1 MKRTAAIICA
11 IILLSGA
18 FAACKS
24 EPASTWAPVKG
35 RIMTRWAAEV
45 GPEAVLPE
53 YPRPQMVRERWL
65 NLNGLWDYAI
75 TAKEAGRPADWDGQI
90 LVPFAV
96 ESALSGAGKPV
107 GSAKALWYRRTVSVP
122 KDWRGGRVLLH
133 FGAVDWEC
141 TVWVNGLESG
151 THRGGYDPFTLDI
164 TGALKRG
171 AKQEIALRVLDP
183 TDDENSGIARGKQV
197 MKPHGIFYTA
207 VTGIWQTV
215 WLEPVADPYIVR
227 LKTTPD
233 IDRAVLAVEAE
244 LAGETEGTRLSVKVS
259 RGQET
264 VAEAELPAD
273 GPASLEIPR
282 PRLWSPSDPAL
293 YDIRVTLSKK
303 GRTVDE
309 VRSYAGMRKIAVG
322 KDARGVNR
330 LFLNNE
336 PLFEFGP
343 LDQGWWPDG
352 LYTAP
357 TDAAL
362 RYDIETI
369 KALGLNMLRK
379 HVKVE
384 PERLY
389 YWCDTLGLLVWQDM
403 PSALYKREALAAEAL
418 AARDAQFEGEWRS
431 IMDALGNHP
440 SIVMWVP
447 FNEGWGQYD
456 TERIAAWTKRYD
468 PSRLVN
474 NASGWTD
481 KGAGDVSDI
490 HSYPGPD
497 MPPLE
502 ETRASVLGEFGGL
515 GLPLT
520 GHLWQAEGNWGYRNF
535 DDTRAFET
543 RYAGLIEALYPLVDK
558 GLAAAVYTQTSDCE
572 IEVNGLMT
580 YDREIIKLDPA
591 RFSTL
596 NRGFLPPQFL
606 ADQTLFAGPS
616 FTVELAAR
624 PGSTIRYSV
633 DGSEPGPESSLYDKP
648 IGIARRDDR
657 QGPGVLARRRLEPRR
672 EPDLCAGG
680 APRPG
685 LNGPGRERLG
695 LRIFRGGR
703 REAGRYRRPH
713 GRADRNGAGARAEG
727 RGRPERPL
735 RPALPRLCPRAA
747 DGRLCLLSGFGRRQP
762 AVDRRTRPHRQRRGA
777 QRVRGE
783 RRDRPGGRMAPGRD
797 RLFSGHGQQGAPAP
811 VARAGIPEERG
822 PGVLLR
828 PVKAGSPLISAG
840 RPWRPNRR
848 TFATRR
854 SW

>member
-1 MKRTAAIICA
+1 MNKATAIICA

-18 FAACKS
+18 TVACKS
-24 EPASTWAPVKG
+24 EPAATWAPVAG
-35 RIMTRWAAEV
+35 RIITRWAAEV
-45 GPEAVLPE
+45 GTDKVLPE

-75 TAKEAGRPADWDGQI
+75 TAKDAGRPADWDGKI
-90 LVPFAV
+90 LVPFGV
-96 ESALSGAGKPV
+96 ESALSGVGKPV
-107 GSAKALWYRRTVSVP
+107 GSAKALWYRRTVGLP

-141 TVWVNGLESG
+141 TIWVNGVEAG

-164 TGALKRG
+164 TDALKRG

-183 TDDENSGIARGKQV
+183 TDDDNSAIARGKQV

-207 VTGIWQTV
+207 VTGIWQSV
-215 WLEPVADPYIVR
+215 WLEPVPEAYIAG

-233 IDRAVLAVEAE
+233 IDREVLTVEAA
-244 LAGETEGTRLSVKVS
+244 LAGKSDGTRLSVKVS
-259 RGQET
+259 RGQEV
-264 VAEAELPAD
+264 VAESELPA
-273 GPASLEIPR
+273 GAPAKLEIAR

-293 YDIRVTLSKK
+293 YDLQVALSKNGK
-303 GRTVDE
+303 TLDV
-309 VRSYAGMRKIAVG
+309 VKSYAGMRKIALG
-322 KDARGVNR
+322 KDERGFNR

-362 RYDIETI
+362 RSDIETI
-369 KALGLNMLRK
+369 KALGMNMLRK

-384 PERLY
+384 PDRLY

-403 PSALYKREALAAEAL
+403 PSALYKRDALDAAAL
-418 AARDAQFEGEWRS
+418 AARDAQFESEWKA
-431 IMDALGNHP
+431 IMDALSNHP

-456 TERIAAWTKRYD
+456 TERIAAWTKQHD
-468 PSRLVN
+468 PTRLVN

-497 MPPLE
+497 MPPVE
-502 ETRASVLGEFGGL
+502 EKRAAVLGEFGGL

-535 DDTRAFET
+535 DDTRVYET
-543 RYAGLIEALYPLVDK
+543 RYADLIKALYPLVDK

-580 YDREIIKLDPA
+580 YDRKVIKLEPA

-596 NRGFLPPQFL
+596 NRGFLPPRFV

-616 FTVELAAR
+616 FLVELAVR
-624 PGSTIRYSV
+624 PGPTIRYTV
-633 DGSEPGPESSLYDKP
+633 DGSEPGPESALYDKP
-648 IGIARRDDR
+648 IAISGETTVKARAFWPDGISSLVESRTFKPA
-657 QGPGVLARRRLEPRR
+657 QPLAPAAFVPAERGLAYEYFDGRFDKL
-672 EPDLCAGG
+672 PDFAAMTASRTGT
-680 APRPG
+680 APRPDLGIAGDKTEFALRFSGYIRAPRSGVYVFYLASDDGSRLSVAGKEIIVNDGAHG
-685 LNGPGRERLG
+685 LAEEKAEIAL
-695 LRIFRGGR
+695 
-703 REAGRYRRPH
+703 EAGWHPIEIAYFQ
-713 GRADRNGAGARAEG
+713 GTGDMG
-727 RGRPERPL
+727 L
-735 RPALPRLCPRAA
+735 V
-747 DGRLCLLSGFGRRQP
+747 LSW
-762 AVDRRTRPHRQRRGA
+762 
-777 QRVRGE
+777 
-783 RRDRPGGRMAPGRD
+783 
-797 RLFSGHGQQGAPAP
+797 
-811 VARAGIPEERG
+811 RG
-822 PGVLLR
+822 PGFPKSFV
-828 PVKAGSPLISAG
+828 PASFFG
-840 RPWRPNRR
+840 R
-848 TFATRR
+848 
-854 SW
+854 